1 MSGGQRT
8 KIRAIIFDIDD
19 TLSDWQTSIERALI
33 EVMPDVPSEQRKGL
47 RGRLLRAIADQ
58 MFVLRDG
65 IVVNRHYWMFLV
77 APVPPWRAALP
88 GSPEAATVVAQ
99 RFRSLLKAVPFA
111 DAAPALE
118 SLRSHFALGVLSN
131 NPRSEETLVELGL
144 RHYFDGVVS
153 APEAHRKPGPEAFRL
168 ACEAMSVAP
177 AQAAYVG
184 DSLADD
190 VEGAMRAGM
199 FAVWLDRRGDGCDPP
214 EGACRITSLEQLPGL
229 FA

>member
-19 TLSDWQTSIERALI
+19 TLSDWETSIERALV
-33 EVMPDVPSEQRKGL
+33 EAMPGVPSQKRKGL
-47 RGRLLRAIADQ
+47 RGRLRGAIADQ
-58 MFVLRDG
+58 MFVVRDG

-77 APVPPWRAALP
+77 DPVPPWRAALP
-88 GSPEAATVVAQ
+88 GSPEVAAVVAQ
-99 RFRSLLKAVPFA
+99 RFRSLLKAVPFG

-131 NPRSEETLVELGL
+131 NPRSEETLAELGL
-144 RHYFDGVVS
+144 RQYFDGVVS
-153 APEAHRKPGPEAFRL
+153 APETHRKPAPEAFRL
-168 ACEAMSVAP
+168 ACATMSVAP

-190 VEGAMRAGM
+190 VEGAMLAGL
-199 FAVWLDRRGDGCDPP
+199 FAVWLDRRGDSHEPP
-214 EGACRITSLEQLPGL
+214 DGARRITSLDQLPGM